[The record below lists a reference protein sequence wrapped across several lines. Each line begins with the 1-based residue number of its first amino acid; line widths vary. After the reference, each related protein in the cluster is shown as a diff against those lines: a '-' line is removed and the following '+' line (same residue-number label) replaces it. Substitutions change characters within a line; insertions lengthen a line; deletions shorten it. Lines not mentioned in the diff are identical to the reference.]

1 MKAPTQTFKHCQT
14 NIRFSSGSNSGGQ
27 SQKYH
32 AQWTKRMKCRFCGL
46 IASSKTLKGGHA
58 IKACNKYA
66 LKNPEICTEARME
79 YEDQN
84 RQIRL
89 TKISVEER
97 PEKGTESN
105 QIALLNN
112 QIGKLNCHNGY
123 SL

>member
-1 MKAPTQTFKHCQT
+1 MKAPTQTFKHGQT

-27 SQKYH
+27 NQKYH
-32 AQWTKRMKCRFCGL
+32 AMGTKRMKCRFCGL
-46 IASSKTLKGGHA
+46 IASRRTLKGGHA
-58 IKACNKYA
+58 IKACNTYA
-66 LKNPEICTEARME
+66 MKNPEICRKARME
-79 YEDQN
+79 YEEQD

-89 TKISVEER
+89 TKISVG

-112 QIGKLNCHNGY
+112 QIGNLNFLNGY

>member
-1 MKAPTQTFKHCQT
+1 MKAPTQTFKHGQT

-58 IKACNKYA
+58 IRACNNYA
-66 LKNPEICTEARME
+66 IKNPEICREARME
-79 YEDQN
+79 YEEQN
-84 RQIRL
+84 
-89 TKISVEER
+89 R

-112 QIGKLNCHNGY
+112 QIGNLNCHNGY